1 MFGLRQQAGM
11 ALIRPRDDMAMLGTR
26 KRVVVRYAH
35 RDSPCPSGY
44 ESGTFLHFGG
54 HHGRG
59 GYGAWI
65 KEPEQFYD
73 SAAESARPNN
83 SERGI
88 QDADCEK

>member
-1 MFGLRQQAGM
+1 M

-26 KRVVVRYAH
+26 KRLIIRYAH
-35 RDSPCPSGY
+35 RDSGCPEGY

-65 KEPEQFYD
+65 KEPEEMFDQED
-73 SAAESARPNN
+73 PEPAGKRCSPNAAA
-83 SERGI
+83 GGTG
-88 QDADCEK
+88 EKRKRFV

>member
-1 MFGLRQQAGM
+1 MVRNNRGSNYSGERWRTYSQFEKLT
-11 ALIRPRDDMAMLGTR
+11 I
-26 KRVVVRYAH
+26 RYAH

-44 ESGTFLHFGG
+44 ENAIFVQFDG

-73 SAAESARPNN
+73 SAAESAGPNN
-83 SERGI
+83 SSSGI
-88 QDADCEK
+88 QNAGCEK